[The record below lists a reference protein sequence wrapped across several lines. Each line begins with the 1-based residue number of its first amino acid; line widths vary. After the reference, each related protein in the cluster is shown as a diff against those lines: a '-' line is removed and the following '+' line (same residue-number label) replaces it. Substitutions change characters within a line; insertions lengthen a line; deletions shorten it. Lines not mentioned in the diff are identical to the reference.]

1 MKIGY
6 LGPAGTYTERALE
19 LYNSEAEKIVLPN
32 IPQVFEAL
40 KSKKVDLGFVP
51 LENVI
56 QGPVTETLDSLFL
69 YSPEIQIV
77 DAIML
82 DIRHALGALP
92 EHNEIKRI
100 MSKDTA
106 LSQCSKFPHLYG
118 VMLRQNPH
126 ALSALKTF
134 QKKLEEIVT
143 ALEQGKD
150 NIFEEMMKH
159 NAKMLG
165 EKFIVEKTD
174 ASKQVENILKKKS

>member
-1 MKIGY
+1 MY
-6 LGPAGTYTERALE
+6 
-19 LYNSEAEKIVLPN
+19 
-32 IPQVFEAL
+32 
-40 KSKKVDLGFVP
+40 D
-51 LENVI
+51 VI
-56 QGPVTETLDSLFL
+56 DGRVHGGD
-69 YSPEIQIV
+69 
-77 DAIML
+77 
-82 DIRHALGALP
+82 
-92 EHNEIKRI
+92 
-100 MSKDTA
+100 
-106 LSQCSKFPHLYG
+106 PHLYG